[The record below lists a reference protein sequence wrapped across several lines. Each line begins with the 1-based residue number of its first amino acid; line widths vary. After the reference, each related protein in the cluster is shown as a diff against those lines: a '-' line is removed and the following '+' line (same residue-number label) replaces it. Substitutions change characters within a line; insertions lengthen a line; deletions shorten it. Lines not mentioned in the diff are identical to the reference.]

1 MAKKRRSAAQ
11 KRATRKL
18 VARNKA
24 KSRRSTPK
32 RRKTRKTNKRSTT
45 RRTVAKKKKSSPSR
59 RKFSVIDRIPILKN
73 KTVQRVGFGLGMGS
87 LAGLAASFIPVPIIQ
102 QNRELINTGV
112 AFAAEPLAGV
122 VRLALSGGLGQLT
135 GLLGGN
141 GGNSGNG
148 VQNAG
153 FA

>member
-18 VARNKA
+18 VARNK
-24 KSRRSTPK
+24 KSSKKRMPK
-32 RRKTRKTNKRSTT
+32 RRKAAKVKRRVSSRKT
-45 RRTVAKKKKSSPSR
+45 VARKKKSSPSR
-59 RKFSVIDRIPILKN
+59 RKFSIIDRIPILKN

-102 QNRELINTGV
+102 QNREIINTGV

-141 GGNSGNG
+141 GGNGGNA
-148 VQNAG
+148 QNIG